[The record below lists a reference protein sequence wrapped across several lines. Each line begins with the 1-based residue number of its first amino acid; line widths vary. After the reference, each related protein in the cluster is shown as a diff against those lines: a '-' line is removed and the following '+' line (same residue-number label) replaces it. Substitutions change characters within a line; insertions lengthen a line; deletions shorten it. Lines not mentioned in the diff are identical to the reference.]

1 MAEKADKIL
10 LAHGSGGR
18 LSHELVGSMVLR
30 ELSNPILLELGD
42 SAVIESRGSKLAFTT
57 DSHTVKPLFFPG
69 GDIWRLSVF
78 GTVNDLAAAGAKPLY
93 LSLALIIEEGLEL
106 SVLSKVI
113 RSIRAAAEEA
123 GVAVVAGDT
132 KVVEKG
138 SGDGLFTNTSGIGTI
153 LEGVALSPSRI
164 EPGDRVLVTGTVG
177 DHGAAV
183 LSERQGLGFS
193 SLRSDCAPLWGL
205 VAGLFDAGVDVK
217 FMRDPTRGG
226 LATVLNEAVHGRGV
240 GIRVWEAEVP
250 VREEVRAFC
259 EVLDLDPLYIAN
271 EGKMVVA
278 VAAKDAE
285 RALSIVR
292 AHPLGREA
300 AVIDEA
306 VSEPKG
312 RVYLTTRIQGTRV
325 LDMLVGEQFPRIC

>member
-1 MAEKADKIL
+1 MAEKADRIL

-18 LSHELVGSMVLR
+18 LSHELVGSVVLP
-30 ELSNPILLELGD
+30 ELSNPVLLELGD
-42 SAVIESRGSKLAFTT
+42 SAVVESPAPRLAFTT

-69 GDIWRLSVF
+69 GDIGRLSVC

-106 SVLSKVI
+106 SVLSKVM

-123 GVAVVAGDT
+123 GVSVVAGDT

-138 SGDGLFTNTSGIGTI
+138 SGDGLFTNTSGIGAVR
-153 LEGVALSPSRI
+153 EGVTLSPSRI
-164 EPGDRVLVTGTVG
+164 EPGDKVLVTGTIG

-183 LSERQGLGFS
+183 LSERQNLGFS

-205 VAGLFDAGVDVK
+205 VAGLLDAGVGVK

-226 LATVLNEAVHGRGV
+226 LATVLNEAVHGRAF
-240 GIRVWEAEVP
+240 GIRVLEPDVP

-259 EVLDLDPLYIAN
+259 EVLGLDPLYIAN
-271 EGKMVVA
+271 EGKMVVV

-285 RALSIVR
+285 RALGVVR
-292 AHPLGREA
+292 SQPLGREA
-300 AVIDEA
+300 AIIGDVVA
-306 VSEPKG
+306 EPKG
-312 RVYLTTRIQGTRV
+312 RVYLSTRIKGTRV